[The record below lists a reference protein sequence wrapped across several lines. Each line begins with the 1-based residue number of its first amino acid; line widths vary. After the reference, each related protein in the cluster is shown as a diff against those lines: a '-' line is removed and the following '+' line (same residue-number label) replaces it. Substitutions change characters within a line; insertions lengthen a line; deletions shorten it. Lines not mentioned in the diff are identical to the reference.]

1 MNDTPRNR
9 ILRVA
14 FEAALDSAT
23 ADLGN
28 SGRHP
33 VDDDELLL
41 DWSLGDLDQQRREAF
56 VDHLAEC
63 SSCRRELAAMVRAG
77 AIVLPEVDE
86 DDFDADAN
94 AGPSAAARH
103 DQPKSRARPT
113 LLLLAGA
120 LAASVLAMLA
130 WGLFGPGGPGE
141 SSVIA
146 MAQRDLDAGRAGEA
160 FRRIDAYLT
169 DQAEIAADQRARA
182 EGILEASG
190 YQVARQELT
199 QGQFAKV
206 SVIEDQVAR
215 RAGASARLVNLR
227 LQAERGETA
236 EQSLAAKTSLVAD
249 YGYERDGRRHIK
261 DFTFPEITDS
271 DRRLK
276 KEFAEAVQAHLDS
289 VELRLNFGQFLLA
302 QNDFPAAADQFA
314 EAVRIDPANA
324 LAQTGLGLA
333 LFQEGEEESI
343 ARALEH
349 FRRAVELAPDDP
361 AARLNLAVCL
371 VRLGREAE
379 AEPYFERGR

>member
-9 ILRVA
+9 ILRAA
-14 FEAALDSAT
+14 FEAAVDSAT
-23 ADLGN
+23 AGPAT

-41 DWSLGDLDQQRREAF
+41 DWSLGDLNQQQREAF

-63 SSCRRELAAMVRAG
+63 SYCRRELAAMVRAG

-86 DDFDADAN
+86 DDFDADAD
-94 AGPSAAARH
+94 AGPSAAIRH
-103 DQPKSRARPT
+103 DEPKSRAKPT
-113 LLLLAGA
+113 LLLIAGA

-130 WGLFGPGGPGE
+130 WGLFGPDGPEE

-146 MAQRDLDAGRAGEA
+146 MAQRDLDEGRAGEA
-160 FRRIDAYLT
+160 FRRVETYL
-169 DQAEIAADQRARA
+169 DDEAAIPAGQRARA

-190 YQVARQELT
+190 YAVAREDLAA
-199 QGQFAKV
+199 GQFAKV
-206 SVIEDQVAR
+206 TAIEDQVAR
-215 RAGASARLVNLR
+215 RTGASARLVNLR

-249 YGYERDGRRHIK
+249 YDYERDGRRHIK
-261 DFTFPEITDS
+261 DITFPEITDA
-271 DRRLK
+271 DKRLK
-276 KEFAEAVQAHLDS
+276 RQFAEAVQRHPDS

-302 QNDFPAAADQFA
+302 QNDFPAAAEQFT
-314 EAVRIDPANA
+314 EAVQIDPANA

-333 LFQEGEEESI
+333 LFQEGREESI
-343 ARALEH
+343 ARALGH

-361 AARLNLAVCL
+361 AAHLNLAVCL

-379 AEPYFERGR
+379 AEPYFGRER